1 MTDNLFEGLP
11 PPSSEPQNEE
21 QQQSTA
27 NNKKREASPAP
38 AQAPAL
44 KSALKKP
51 KTDSEGQF

>member
-38 AQAPAL
+38 AL